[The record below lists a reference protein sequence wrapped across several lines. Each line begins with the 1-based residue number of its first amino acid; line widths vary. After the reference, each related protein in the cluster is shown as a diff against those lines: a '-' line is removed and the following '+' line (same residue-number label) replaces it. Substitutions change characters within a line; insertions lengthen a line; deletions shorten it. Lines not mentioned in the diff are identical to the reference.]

1 MVLVLTLL
9 APGGDRAPLTG
20 AASLTAQA
28 QEPAQKKSVLVLH
41 SYHVGYKWTD
51 DITAGIVDG
60 LGDHRAEID
69 LQIEYMDTKRI
80 YDEDYVQYLYETY
93 RYKFRNRD
101 FDVIISSDDNAFNFL
116 LDYGDEIFPGTPVVF
131 CGVNYY
137 DPARM
142 EGGDSLR
149 GRVTGVNEEADLR
162 STLELALG
170 LHPETRLVAVV
181 NDTTT
186 TGLKMRQELEKVI
199 PAFRDRTQ
207 FIFLEALTM
216 EEVQDALGE
225 LPANSLVLYTLFFRD
240 KAGVFYEYDESI
252 RAVVEA
258 SSVPVYA
265 TWDFS
270 LGYGPI
276 GGMLTSGYY
285 QGETAARLVVRILD
299 GEDVAEIPVVMESP
313 NRYMFDYEVLQGRDI
328 SLASLPVSSVFIN
341 RPSSFYERYQGW
353 IWGGGSVFLA
363 LVSIILALVWIN
375 LRRRRAEA
383 ALRVSNL
390 ALEEARSSLEQR
402 VAERTV
408 ALDRRSSQL
417 EAAADVAREAA
428 GIREPGILLDK
439 VVRLISERMG
449 FYHAGI
455 FMIDEQ
461 RRFARLRA
469 ASSEGGQRMLERGHE
484 LPVGGRSIVGYAA
497 GTGRARIALDVGQDA
512 VFFDNPDLPD
522 TRSEMALPLVVRERV
537 IGVLD
542 VQSVEA
548 AAFSEEDV
556 AVLQTLSDQVAL
568 AIENARLL
576 EEAQDRLREIAGL
589 VGERSVAGWR
599 EVVKEDAQGG
609 RAYTYDGLEVRAG
622 APSQEGGAFRAS
634 LQVQDQTVG
643 HLDLAMEDRPLSREE
658 AELVQDVARRISQ
671 ALERAR
677 LFQESQQRA
686 AHEALVGEIR
696 DDIRAAVSVEDA
708 LGRALRQMG
717 QALGAAEVVAR
728 LGTAAELLDGG
739 DGAGQADNEGEPEDK
754 GEPAEADRGNGD
766 G

>member
-1 MVLVLTLL
+1 
-9 APGGDRAPLTG
+9 
-20 AASLTAQA
+20 
-28 QEPAQKKSVLVLH
+28 
-41 SYHVGYKWTD
+41 
-51 DITAGIVDG
+51 
-60 LGDHRAEID
+60 
-69 LQIEYMDTKRI
+69 
-80 YDEDYVQYLYETY
+80 
-93 RYKFRNRD
+93 
-101 FDVIISSDDNAFNFL
+101 
-116 LDYGDEIFPGTPVVF
+116 
-131 CGVNYY
+131 
-137 DPARM
+137 
-142 EGGDSLR
+142 
-149 GRVTGVNEEADLR
+149 
-162 STLELALG
+162 
-170 LHPETRLVAVV
+170 
-181 NDTTT
+181 
-186 TGLKMRQELEKVI
+186 
-199 PAFRDRTQ
+199 
-207 FIFLEALTM
+207 
-216 EEVQDALGE
+216 
-225 LPANSLVLYTLFFRD
+225 LVLYTLFFRD
-240 KAGVFYEYDESI
+240 EAEVFYEYDESI

-258 SSVPVYA
+258 SPVPVYA

-270 LGYGPI
+270 LSYGPV

-285 QGETAARLVVRILD
+285 QGETAARLAVRILE

-313 NRYMFDYEVLQGRDI
+313 NRYMFDYEVLQARDI

-341 RPSSFYERYQGW
+341 RPPSFYERYQGW

-363 LVSIILALVWIN
+363 LVSVILALVWIN
-375 LRRRRAEA
+375 LRRQRAEA
-383 ALRVSNL
+383 ALRVSNR

-402 VAERTV
+402 VTERTA

-428 GIREPGILLDK
+428 GIHEPGLLLDK

-461 RRFARLRA
+461 QRFARLRA
-469 ASSEGGQRMLERGHE
+469 ASSQGGQRMLARGHE

-497 GTGRARIALDVGQDA
+497 GTGRARIALDVGQAA

-548 AAFSEEDV
+548 AAFSDPDV

-589 VGERSVAGWR
+589 VGERSATGWQ
-599 EVVKEDAQGG
+599 EVVGRDLEGG
-609 RAYTYDGLEVRAG
+609 RAYTYDGLEVQAG
-622 APSQEGGAFRAS
+622 ATSHEASAFRAW
-634 LQVQDQTVG
+634 LQVQDKTVG
-643 HLDLAMEDRPLSREE
+643 HLDLAMADRPLSREE
-658 AELVQDVARRISQ
+658 AELVQAVTRRISQ

-696 DDIRAAVSVEDA
+696 DEIRAAVSVEDA
-708 LGRALRQMG
+708 LERALRQMG
-717 QALGAAEVVAR
+717 QALGATEVVAR

-739 DGAGQADNEGEPEDK
+739 DGAGKADSGEGPEDK
-754 GEPAEADRGNGD
+754 GEVADGRPAEADRGNGD